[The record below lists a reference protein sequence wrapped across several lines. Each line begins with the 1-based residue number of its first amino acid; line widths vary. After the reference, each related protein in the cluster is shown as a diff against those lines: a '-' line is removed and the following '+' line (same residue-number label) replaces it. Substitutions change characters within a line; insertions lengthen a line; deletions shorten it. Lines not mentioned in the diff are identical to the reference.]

1 MVKKVLIFFIIIF
14 RISVSQENIRI
25 ISLSHFSTRILIE
38 LEQEKKIAAQ
48 GWNNNIEFPE
58 DIEEKLKDI
67 PDISVGVPT
76 KEKIYQ
82 YAPTHIIGWESAF
95 TDKNI
100 GSKEELKNN
109 GIKIFSFESASTNGT
124 IEILFDDLRKL
135 GKLLLIENKI
145 EEEIR
150 KISEN
155 LKKFEYPN
163 KGENI
168 LFISNVDKN
177 PSLIGGNGLI
187 QSISEK
193 AGYRNV
199 FGDIN
204 KNYFT
209 ADWENII
216 EKDIDNIII
225 LAIDE
230 KDFKNK
236 YNKLLNKGYF
246 NDKKAFSK
254 NNIFYLNY
262 IETAPSLHIAE
273 TAEKIALKKLYRVE
287 KNK

>member
-1 MVKKVLIFFIIIF
+1 MKKVLIFFIIIF